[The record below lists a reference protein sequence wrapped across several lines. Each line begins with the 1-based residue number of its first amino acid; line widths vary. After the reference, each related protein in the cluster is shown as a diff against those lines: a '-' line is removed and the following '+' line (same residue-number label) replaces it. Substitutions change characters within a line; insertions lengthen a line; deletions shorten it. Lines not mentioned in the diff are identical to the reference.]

1 MIYGYEVELDR
12 IGRVATAYE
21 FHKFTAAFGSNHGV
35 AGPVQD
41 RCPNPSE
48 SIEARR
54 PIRLAF
60 FHPFPGQRPLSVE
73 RIIVPRH
80 PSRAVPIM
88 PSFGRDGLRAHTH
101 HVERRRDEDQPL
113 DLVTLLSHQPR
124 DPPAQ
129 SLLT

>member
-1 MIYGYEVELDR
+1 MFHVLGTVQAMIPGYEVELDR
-12 IGRVATAYE
+12 EARIPAAQEIR
-21 FHKFTAAFGSNHGV
+21 KFTAAFGSNHRL

-41 RCPNPSE
+41 RRPHPPE

-80 PSRAVPIM
+80 PPCAGANHSRRSGEMV
-88 PSFGRDGLRAHTH
+88 LRTDTH
-101 HVERRRDEDQPL
+101 HVEGRRDREINRS
-113 DLVTLLSHQPR
+113 T
-124 DPPAQ
+124 
-129 SLLT
+129 